1 MASCNTY
8 LPVVSASINIP
19 NFTKAQADKSQSI
32 NEKID
37 NECKTTLI
45 TRHTKLN
52 MFYKLRLSFNHH
64 IQHTWAVLNQ
74 QPVKKAAAQPEDV
87 LSFLLL
93 LQFAAETEISCE
105 FELHVFDRPPPVSQC
120 SRNR

>member
-1 MASCNTY
+1 MLAAYDFTFKFVKNKELNYVASCNTY

-32 NEKID
+32 NEKSD

-52 MFYKLRLSFNHH
+52 MFYKLHLSFNHH
-64 IQHTWAVLNQ
+64 I
-74 QPVKKAAAQPEDV
+74 
-87 LSFLLL
+87 
-93 LQFAAETEISCE
+93 
-105 FELHVFDRPPPVSQC
+105 
-120 SRNR
+120 